1 MLRATGAHSSTK
13 RFSSATRSAV
23 GGIRMSKPASASDG
37 CRFIT
42 KPFIQNRRVRQVQ
55 TQSYNYG
62 LVIMCEIKKKR
73 GENNTSGEGVP
84 ALRKTMLTETTPPSG
99 FKPALSISN

>member
-1 MLRATGAHSSTK
+1 MFRETGAHSSTK

-42 KPFIQNRRVRQVQ
+42 NPLIQKRVCQVQ
-55 TQSYNYG
+55 IQS
-62 LVIMCEIKKKR
+62 LQLWSSCVK
-73 GENNTSGEGVP
+73 
-84 ALRKTMLTETTPPSG
+84 
-99 FKPALSISN
+99 